1 MNLGLIRDRIQAMI
15 DDASAVTQVEI
26 DNNVN
31 VAYQEIASESPWNLL
46 TVLKEGEFTVLPSDL
61 VRILYVE
68 DDTDYLYF
76 KRGRPQRYDSRTLY
90 NYFLNLHQT
99 TPLLTVED
107 AVTTANSTSV
117 TSATG
122 GFVTATHVGEYVRL
136 GSNLGRYKIASVT
149 DTNTLVLTEAFRGD
163 SDTAVH
169 LEIRPRGTQKIMFT
183 DEEGGERTSSSLKM
197 WYLQKPLPLYN
208 DYDEILLPGTA
219 EALFI
224 RTLQL
229 MNIGEKYEND
239 ALKLQ
244 GMYEVAFDKMTSL
257 PQAMSRY
264 SVPRGADDR
273 RFSYGRTRSS
283 RVIGIH
289 EAYPLR

>member
-1 MNLGLIRDRIQAMI
+1 MI
-15 DDASAVTQVEI
+15 DDSSSVTQVEI

-46 TVLKEGEFTVLPSDL
+46 TVLKQGEFTVLPSDL
-61 VRILYVE
+61 TRILYVE

-76 KRGRPQRYDSRTLY
+76 KRGIPQRYNSRTLY
-90 NYFLNLHQT
+90 NYFMNLHQT

-107 AVTTANSTSV
+107 AVTTANSTTV

-122 GFVTATHVGEYVRL
+122 GFVEATHVGEYVRV

-149 DTNTLVLTEAFRGD
+149 DTNTLELDDGFRGD
-163 SDTAVH
+163 AETAAH

-183 DEEGGERTSSSLKM
+183 NDEGGARTSSTLKM

-208 DYDEILLPGTA
+208 DYDEVMLPGTA

-239 ALKLQ
+239 ALKLE
-244 GMYEVAFDKMTSL
+244 GMYQIAFDKMTSL
-257 PQAMSRY
+257 PQAMSQY
-264 SVPRGADDR
+264 VVPRGADDR
-273 RFSYGRTRSS
+273 RWSYGRVRRS